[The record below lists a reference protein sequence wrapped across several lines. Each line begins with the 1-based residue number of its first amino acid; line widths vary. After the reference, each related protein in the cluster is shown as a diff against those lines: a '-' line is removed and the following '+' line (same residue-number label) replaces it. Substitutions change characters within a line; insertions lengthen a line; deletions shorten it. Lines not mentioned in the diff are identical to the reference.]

1 MEHFR
6 KDNNQDGTR
15 TQTNCESCCAHNMLK
30 MAKELYKVTGD
41 KKYAD
46 YYETTL
52 RNSIM
57 GAVKIREWS
66 QLLISFRWLPVT
78 LRHLAMKIRP
88 KTCSGAVPEVAWR
101 TLRNWGIVFIFML
114 MIP

>member
-46 YYETTL
+46 YYED
-52 RNSIM
+52 NSSQLYH
-57 GAVKIREWS
+57 GCCKIRGVEPA
-66 QLLISFRWLPVT
+66 LISFRWLPVT

>member
-1 MEHFR
+1 
-6 KDNNQDGTR
+6 
-15 TQTNCESCCAHNMLK
+15 

-57 GAVKIREWS
+57 GAVKSESGAAAYFIPMATGYFKTFGNED
-66 QLLISFRWLPVT
+66 P
-78 LRHLAMKIRP
+78 A

-101 TLRNWGIVFIFML
+101 ISRNWATVFIFVP
-114 MIP
+114 MIRCL